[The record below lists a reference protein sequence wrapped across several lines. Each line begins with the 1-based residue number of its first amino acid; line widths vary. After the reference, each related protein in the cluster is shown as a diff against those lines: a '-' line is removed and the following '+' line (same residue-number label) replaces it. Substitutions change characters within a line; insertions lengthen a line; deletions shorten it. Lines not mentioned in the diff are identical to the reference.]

1 MEYNKINYAVIE
13 EAFMNAESKD
23 YIQQVFQVVATN
35 ILDSE
40 IYTLKSDNLPA
51 SLKSIPKTLNISN
64 DKALILIL
72 SLHNLMKE
80 YIGTSMMDEN
90 VLAAKFPTTFKK
102 QLKSFIFKMM
112 REFAPQTK
120 KYF

>member
-13 EAFMNAESKD
+13 EAFLNAESKD

-90 VLAAKFPTTFKK
+90 VLAAKFPPTFKK
-102 QLKSFIFKMM
+102 
-112 REFAPQTK
+112 
-120 KYF
+120 